1 MYIFNNIRFKEI
13 YDSIKA
19 KDGNMVSYLMDFALR
34 HHFTGN
40 ILKLYISYMLAYNEN
55 PFSISCENHGTIL
68 GNTKIILED
77 IKEFYNI
84 YNDDYND
91 VLFYSEIENFTMIR
105 DSEEHYD
112 QEVSDLIYILNDKLL
127 VCKNVSEFYDALISF
142 YQNYGVGEMA
152 FHKAFRISDSGDLI
166 PVKNVLKVSFDDLIG
181 YEWQKKRLIQN
192 TLAFVNG
199 KDANNALLYGDAGTG
214 KSTSIKALLNMFY
227 PKGLRMIEVYK
238 HQMSDVANLIAT
250 FKKRHYSFIIYM
262 DDLSFEENEIEYKHL
277 KSIIEGGLEAKPKNV
292 LVYATSN
299 RRHLIKETFAD
310 NGGISDDIH
319 RNETKAE
326 KLSLASR
333 FGLSIMFVSPNNIE
347 FKNIVKALATKYKIE
362 MPEEELLAKASTW
375 ELHYGDLSGRTA
387 EQFIKYIALGGEE
400 I

>member
-1 MYIFNNIRFKEI
+1 MI
-13 YDSIKA
+13 
-19 KDGNMVSYLMDFALR
+19 SYLIDFALK
-34 HHFTGN
+34 HHFKGD
-40 ILKLYISYMLAYNEN
+40 ILKLYISYVLAYNEN
-55 PFSISCENHGTIL
+55 SFSINAENKGKIS
-68 GNTKIILED
+68 GNINIILED
-77 IKEFYNI
+77 MKEFYNI
-84 YNDDYND
+84 YNDDYSN
-91 VLFYSEIENFTMIR
+91 VLCYENIKEFDIERENAY
-105 DSEEHYD
+105 HYD
-112 QEVSDLIYILNDKLL
+112 DEVSSLIYELNDALSKSQS
-127 VCKNVSEFYDALISF
+127 VEEFYHSILDF
-142 YQNYGVGEMA
+142 YNRYGVGEMA
-152 FHKAFRISDSGDLI
+152 FHKAFRISDDGKLI
-166 PVKNVLKVSFDDLIG
+166 PIKNVLKVSFDDLIG
-181 YEWQKKRLIQN
+181 YDWQKKRLIQN
-192 TLAFVNG
+192 TSAFVCG
-199 KDANNALLYGDAGTG
+199 KEANNVLLYGDAGTG

-227 PKGLRMIEVYK
+227 KDGLRMIEVYK

-277 KSIIEGGLEAKPKNV
+277 KSIIEGGLEAKPNNV

-299 RRHLIKETFAD
+299 RRHLIKETFKD

-333 FGLSIMFVSPNNIE
+333 FGLSIMFVSPNNLE
-347 FKNIVKALATKYKIE
+347 FKNIVKSLASRYNIE

-387 EQFIKYIALGGEE
+387 EQFVKYIALGGDE